1 MKLSFTALTL
11 WAILACPALLSAA
24 RSAEKAASGGEEKYL
39 LQYKFQPG
47 EEIRATVAHEATI
60 ETSISGTSQ
69 TTDMKSLST
78 KLWRVT
84 AVDDSGAMTIENLVE
99 NVEMSNKMSGRQE
112 VHYNSQTDRA
122 APLGYEDI
130 AKSIG
135 KVLSVVTLDPA
146 GNVIKREEKEKHPG
160 ASTAASLV
168 PTLPKEAIPVGH
180 VWSVPLDMTVALDGG
195 SAKALQARQRYEL
208 EKVENN
214 LATIAVETQ
223 VLTPVNDPKLK
234 VQLIQRLTK
243 GHIRFDLTAGRIVA
257 QRTDLDER
265 VVGFAGGDS
274 AMHYVAH
281 FTEKMLPPGAKTAA
295 VESPA
300 EQPDKK

>member
-1 MKLSFTALTL
+1 MFGFFRFADAL
-11 WAILACPALLSAA
+11 PGRR
-24 RSAEKAASGGEEKYL
+24 RSKQETGGVSVGHRGRKYL

-47 EEIRATVAHEATI
+47 EEIRASVAHEATI
-60 ETSISGTSQ
+60 ETSIGGTTQ

-84 AVDDSGAMTIENLVE
+84 AVDGSGAMTIENLVE

-112 VHYNSQTDRA
+112 VHYNSQTDKA

-135 KVLSVVTLDPA
+135 KVLSTVTIDSA
-146 GNVIKREEKEKHPG
+146 GNVLKRDDQQTPG
-160 ASTAASLV
+160 RRERRQQPASCLRCPRRRS
-168 PTLPKEAIPVGH
+168 PSGMSGPCR
-180 VWSVPLDMTVALDGG
+180 WSMSVALDDGT
-195 SAKALQARQRYEL
+195 AKALDARQRYEL
-208 EKVENN
+208 EQVEDN

-223 VLTPVNDPKLK
+223 VLTPVNNPKLK
-234 VQLIQRLTK
+234 RPAHSKADK
-243 GHIRFDLTAGRIVA
+243 GTLRFDLSAGRIVA
-257 QRTDLDER
+257 QRTDLNER
-265 VVGFAGGDS
+265 VLAFAGGDS

-281 FTEKMLPPGAKTAA
+281 FTEKLLPPGTKTAA

-300 EQPDKK
+300 AQPDKK